1 MLSPI
6 WKLCGCGI
14 ALLVMVCLT
23 YKTYL
28 MFHLNA
34 NKKGKSFDFPF
45 KGFNLYL
52 IRLFNSFLI
61 ALAVSPFQE
70 LALLKK

>member
-23 YKTYL
+23 CKTYL
-28 MFHLNA
+28 MFHQSA
-34 NKKGKSFDFPF
+34 NKKGKPFDFPF

-61 ALAVSPFQE
+61 ALAVSPFQV
-70 LALLKK
+70 LAFERK